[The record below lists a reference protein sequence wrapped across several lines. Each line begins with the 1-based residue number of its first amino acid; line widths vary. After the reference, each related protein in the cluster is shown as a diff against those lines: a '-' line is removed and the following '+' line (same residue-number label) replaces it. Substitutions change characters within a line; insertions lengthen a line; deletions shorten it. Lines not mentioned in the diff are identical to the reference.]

1 MRRGTFVGAAII
13 AAFAATSAWAQE
25 PPSASESGSLASIP
39 SALIGEAL
47 TVTITASVASVAELP
62 GWEAKD
68 VKYTIPGTAVSVKMV
83 GSEVAIVITVTP
95 YKKKEGGLLL
105 VAQGQVWYK
114 DGDTGLRY
122 RTTIDTLSV
131 AFGERVLFYPFGA
144 HTSDGAPLRV
154 ELIMDRYSADAAAA
168 AKDKAAP

>member
-1 MRRGTFVGAAII
+1 M
-13 AAFAATSAWAQE
+13 
-25 PPSASESGSLASIP
+25 
-39 SALIGEAL
+39 
-47 TVTITASVASVAELP
+47 
-62 GWEAKD
+62 
-68 VKYTIPGTAVSVKMV
+68 KYTIPGTAVSVKMV

-131 AFGERVLFYPFGA
+131 AYGERVLFYPFGA
-144 HTSDGAPLRV
+144 HTIDGAPLRV